1 MEDKKTS
8 IETIN
13 AVKQFF
19 EQLPGLS
26 YGNNA
31 LQYFN
36 LPDYGSGV
44 AGYNNLKAELNELD
58 LSKSAEFLDLDRKV
72 NRLKKEITELENK
85 HTNLT
90 SLLGENTNGAE
101 GSLANQILTS
111 LKSEINQL
119 IEKRNNLL
127 AEISEK
133 EDLEDERLARQIDKE
148 TTQNNL
154 FKEKTKVLEDE
165 FNSKSDQLKIQFE
178 NEKNDI
184 ENKLKSENESAN
196 KKIEEAISN
205 AKLRVKLINQFRD
218 FLEETNKNMSL
229 YSYAIIGILIAAIIA
244 ISISIPDLLKI
255 FNSYDAF
262 VKTQGNKITNLQL
275 INYALGLLIV
285 KLPWALCLSA
295 ILTGMYSLLKGLLTT
310 YEKINQDKRNMSA
323 IYAISGNVANALN
336 EYGIQL
342 AEDISVDEE
351 SDKKEVVIKVSSKD
365 LAQKKET
372 IRWNQIMKYF
382 EKMQQNKEEIIQEE
396 DPSKLKIVT
405 GLLNKM
411 IDKMPKN

>member
-1 MEDKKTS
+1 MEDKKNT
-8 IETIN
+8 IETID
-13 AVKQFF
+13 AVKLFF

-26 YGNNA
+26 YGNNV

-36 LPDYGSGV
+36 LPDYGNGM
-44 AGYNNLKAELNELD
+44 AGYDNLKAELNAID
-58 LSKSAEFLDLDRKV
+58 FSKSAEFLDLDKKV
-72 NRLKKEITELENK
+72 KRLKKEITELENK

-90 SLLGENTNGAE
+90 SLLGENTNGSE

-111 LKSEINQL
+111 LKNEINQL
-119 IEKRNNLL
+119 IEKRNKLL
-127 AEISEK
+127 NEISEK
-133 EDLEDERLARQIDKE
+133 EDLENERLAKQIEKE
-148 TTQNNL
+148 NSQNNS
-154 FKEKTKVLEDE
+154 FIEKTKALEEE
-165 FNSKSDQLKIQFE
+165 FKRKSDALKIQFE
-178 NEKNDI
+178 KEKTEID
-184 ENKLKSENESAN
+184 NKLKSENESAN
-196 KKIEEAISN
+196 KKIDEAISN

-229 YSYAIIGILIAAIIA
+229 YSNAIIGILIAAIIG
-244 ISISIPDLLKI
+244 ISFSIPDLLKI
-255 FNSYDAF
+255 FSSYDDF
-262 VKTQGNKITNLQL
+262 VKNQGDKITNLQL
-275 INYALGLLIV
+275 INHALGLLIV

-342 AEDISVDEE
+342 AEDITVDEE
-351 SDKKEVVIKVSSKD
+351 SDTKEVIIKVSSKD
-365 LAQKKET
+365 LAQKKEN

-382 EKMQQNKEEIIQEE
+382 EKMQQSKEEVIQEE
-396 DPSKLKIVT
+396 DPSKLKIVND
-405 GLLNKM
+405 LLNKM

>member
-1 MEDKKTS
+1 MEDKRTS
-8 IETIN
+8 IEIID
-13 AVKQFF
+13 AVKQFL
-19 EQLPGLS
+19 EQLPSLS

-36 LPDYGSGV
+36 IPDYGSGV
-44 AGYNNLKAELNELD
+44 AGYNILKEELNELD
-58 LSKSAEFLDLDRKV
+58 LSKSAEFLDLDKKV
-72 NRLKKEITELENK
+72 KRLKKEITELENK

-90 SLLGENTNGAE
+90 FLLGENTNGAE

-111 LKSEINQL
+111 LKNEINQL
-119 IEKRNNLL
+119 IAKRNELL
-127 AEISEK
+127 EYIE
-133 EDLEDERLARQIDKE
+133 EQE
-148 TTQNNL
+148 
-154 FKEKTKVLEDE
+154 
-165 FNSKSDQLKIQFE
+165 
-178 NEKNDI
+178 DI
-184 ENKLKSENESAN
+184 ENKRAEKQIEKENSQNELFAKKTRALEEEYQKKIDALKKQFENDKTENENKIISETDAAN
-196 KKIEEAISN
+196 KKIDEAISN
-205 AKLRVKLINQFRD
+205 ARLRVKLINQFKD

-244 ISISIPDLLKI
+244 IFISIPDLLKI
-255 FNSYDAF
+255 FNSYDLF
-262 VKTQGNKITNLQL
+262 VKSQGTKITNLQL

-295 ILTGMYSLLKGLLTT
+295 ILTGMYSLLKGLIST

-336 EYGIQL
+336 EYGIHL
-342 AEDISVDEE
+342 AEDVIQEDEE
-351 SDKKEVVIKVSSKD
+351 GKNEVVIKVSTKD

-372 IRWNQIMKYF
+372 IRWNQIMRYF
-382 EKMQQNKEEIIQEE
+382 EKMQQTKEEVVEQD

-405 GLLNKM
+405 GLLNKL